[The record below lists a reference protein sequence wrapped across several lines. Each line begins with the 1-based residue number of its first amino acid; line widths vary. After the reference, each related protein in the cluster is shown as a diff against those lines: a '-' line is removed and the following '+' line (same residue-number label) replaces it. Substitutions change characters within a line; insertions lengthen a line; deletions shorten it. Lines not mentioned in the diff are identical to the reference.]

1 MKNDREGQMM
11 EGQTVE
17 NEKTEG
23 QTMKDTTKTAMIP
36 MDAIVVAG
44 RIRKDNGELDKLAG
58 SISERGL
65 INPITVM
72 ENADERYTLI
82 AGYRR
87 MEACRMLGFTS
98 MRATVLTPLA
108 ADEALMLEIAENEQ
122 RKEFTISERLEYV
135 DRIREVEKAKAL
147 ERMSEGA
154 RNKQNQGTR
163 VCAYPEK
170 GESRSIVAK
179 KAGFT
184 SSRQMDRAEVVAE
197 KRPDL
202 LEKIDSGETT
212 IYGAYKKAREVGRD
226 SGIGE
231 QDADPSDAPF
241 APDEKL
247 RGVPVV
253 SEVKLRRKMT
263 KEEREAVKHIE
274 EQIVTAK
281 PVEVEMLDFFNPA
294 AVRITGD
301 ADSIAG
307 APHDRLLGSP
317 IYAALFEKYTEAVQI
332 ANATKGELRSR
343 CESYEKRIRAY
354 EENQRTMERQ
364 IAQLQSEC
372 EPPREEHHAGA

>member
-1 MKNDREGQMM
+1 
-11 EGQTVE
+11 
-17 NEKTEG
+17 
-23 QTMKDTTKTAMIP
+23 
-36 MDAIVVAG
+36 

-72 ENADERYTLI
+72 ENADEKYTLI
-82 AGYRR
+82 AGNRR
-87 MEACRMLGFTS
+87 MEACRMLGFKS
-98 MRATVLTPLA
+98 LRATILTPLA
-108 ADEALMLEIAENEQ
+108 ADEALMLEIDENEQ
-122 RKEFTISERLEYV
+122 RKEFTMSERLEYAEKIKAV
-135 DRIREVEKAKAL
+135 ELEKAKL
-147 ERMSEGA
+147 RMTLRSHGWETEGV
-154 RNKQNQGTR
+154 G
-163 VCAYPEK
+163 VCAPLSQERGK
-170 GESRSIVAK
+170 VRDIVAK

-184 SSRQMDRAEVVAE
+184 SSRQMERAEVVAD

-202 LEKIDSGETT
+202 LEKVDSGKTT
-212 IYGAYKKAREVGRD
+212 IFGAYKEACM
-226 SGIGE
+226 GE
-231 QDADPSDAPF
+231 QDPELKGSTF
-241 APDEKL
+241 TPDEKL

-281 PVEVEMLDFFNPA
+281 SIEVEMLDFFNPA
-294 AVRITGD
+294 AVQITGD

-307 APHDRLLGSP
+307 ASHDRLLGSP

-364 IAQLQSEC
+364 IAQLQDEC
-372 EPPREEHHAGA
+372 AALREEQHAGA